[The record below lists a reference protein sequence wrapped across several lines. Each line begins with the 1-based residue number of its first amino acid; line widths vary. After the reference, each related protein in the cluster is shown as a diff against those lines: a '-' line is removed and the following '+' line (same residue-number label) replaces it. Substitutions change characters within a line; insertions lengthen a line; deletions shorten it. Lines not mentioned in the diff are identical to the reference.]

1 MSDIRIALHW
11 SGSHLLQ
18 THFLMLAEQ
27 NRKRLGGRG
36 EETKRRRRD
45 REMLT
50 KINDCNIELPCNSD
64 SHRWAE
70 GEKENEKILDV

>member
-1 MSDIRIALHW
+1 MSDIRIALHR

-36 EETKRRRRD
+36 EEKERRRRD

-50 KINDCNIELPCNSD
+50 KINDCNIQSYPAIVIHTDGL
-64 SHRWAE
+64 R
-70 GEKENEKILDV
+70 EKK